1 MDNISR
7 KEKEKLAREEDI
19 VNAAEKVLTVVG
31 YSKASMEEIAKEAQ
45 FSRKTIYQYFPD
57 KEDLFFSVLIRGFQR
72 LLNYCLE
79 GAKNGNTGFEK
90 LKNLAFAYYSFYQD
104 FPGTMELMNC
114 VGYIK
119 SKKENVAKHEAFNS
133 LSNLVAQEI
142 QKVINE
148 GQTDGSIRTDLDST
162 YLARSSQFMLTGFFC
177 MLSTS
182 GNTFT
187 NHFSLDQNDFINF
200 NINLLCDAMH

>member
-1 MDNISR
+1 
-7 KEKEKLAREEDI
+7 
-19 VNAAEKVLTVVG
+19 
-31 YSKASMEEIAKEAQ
+31 
-45 FSRKTIYQYFPD
+45 
-57 KEDLFFSVLIRGFQR
+57 
-72 LLNYCLE
+72 
-79 GAKNGNTGFEK
+79 
-90 LKNLAFAYYSFYQD
+90 
-104 FPGTMELMNC
+104 MELMNC

-119 SKKENVAKHEAFNS
+119 SKKENAAKHEEFNN

-142 QKVINE
+142 QKIINE

-177 MLSTS
+177 MLSIS

-200 NINLLCDAMH
+200 NINLLCDAMN